1 MRLRVRWEPVSSGEG
16 WGACVRA
23 VGIVGGIAV
32 GVRAGGWGMGWLF
45 VERLRRI
52 ALTLSAE

>member
-1 MRLRVRWEPVSSGEG
+1 MSSGEG